1 MKKLLVLLLTLLLCV
16 SCVQAD
22 QPDYSFDD
30 VWFCDED
37 YIAVRQ
43 NDLYGLMDFDGNM
56 ILPCQWAEMSEPWCG
71 LIGVKR
77 PEDDMWGCIDLE
89 GNVVV
94 PFEWHYVAPTPDWNP
109 ASGGVSIRVF
119 LDGKWGRLAADGS
132 PLVPCVWGYEG
143 QIGEEPWPYYI
154 QDGEDETTRRYFVRT
169 ADGVEERTESD
180 FSWSWDQRIP
190 WQPPEGYT
198 REVCSAPEGMQLIR
212 RQTDGK
218 LFFVREDGSLLD
230 EVGFDEVDHF
240 LWGEENGERVA
251 YARVRRG
258 DKWGFVDQTGTLV
271 IPCQYD
277 GAKDMREGRAAV
289 RVGSP
294 EAGERF
300 WIDQAGNRLF
310 DYPWDGASS
319 YSRGVALVKK
329 DGLWGLIDR
338 DGNVLAD
345 CRWEAVLDNSG
356 MGQSYPFIGTDV
368 MAVVEDGKMGFVSI
382 SGEMVIPCQ
391 FEAAEFRWGY
401 AGTVLRNALIRSER
415 IIVWNQGE
423 LLIYAADGTR
433 IR

>member
-16 SCVQAD
+16 PCAQAD
-22 QPDYSFDD
+22 QPDRSFDD

-37 YIAVRQ
+37 YIAVRR

-77 PEDDMWGCIDLE
+77 PEDDMWGCIDLQ

-94 PFEWHYVAPTPDWNP
+94 PFEWHYVAPTVDWNP
-109 ASGGVSIRVF
+109 ANGGVSIRVF

-143 QIGEEPWPYYI
+143 QIGEAPWPYYI
-154 QDGEDETTRRYFVRT
+154 QDGEDETTRRYFVQT

-180 FSWSWDQRIP
+180 FSWSWDERVS

-212 RQTDGK
+212 RQTDGM

-251 YARVRRG
+251 CARVRRG
-258 DKWGFVDQTGTLV
+258 DKWGFVNQTGTLV
-271 IPCQYD
+271 IPCRYD
-277 GAKDMREGRAAV
+277 GARDMREGRAAV
-289 RVGSP
+289 RIGSP
-294 EAGERF
+294 ETGERF

-310 DYPWDGASS
+310 DYPWDGASC
-319 YSRGVALVKK
+319 YSRGVALVMK

-356 MGQSYPFIGTDV
+356 MGQSYPFIGSDI
-368 MAVVEDGKMGFVSI
+368 MAVVEDGKMGFVNI
-382 SGEMVIPCQ
+382 SGELVIPCQ
-391 FEAAEFRWGY
+391 FEAAEFRWGVCRHS
-401 AGTVLRNALIRSER
+401 AASRADPER
-415 IIVWNQGE
+415 
-423 LLIYAADGTR
+423 ADHRVESG
-433 IR
+433 

>member
-1 MKKLLVLLLTLLLCV
+1 MKKLLALLVMLLLCIP
-16 SCVQAD
+16 CGQAD
-22 QPDYSFDD
+22 QPDRSFDD

-37 YIAVRQ
+37 YIAVRR

-71 LIGVKR
+71 LIGVKS
-77 PEDDMWGCIDLE
+77 PEDDMWGCIDLQ
-89 GNVVV
+89 GNEVV
-94 PFEWHYVAPTPDWNP
+94 PFEWHYVAPTVDWNP

-154 QDGEDETTRRYFVRT
+154 QDGEDETTRRYFVQT
-169 ADGVEERTESD
+169 EEGVEERTESD
-180 FSWSWDQRIP
+180 FSWSWDQRVP
-190 WQPPEGYT
+190 WQPPEGYS
-198 REVCSAPEGMQLIR
+198 REVCNAPEGLQLIR
-212 RQTDGK
+212 RQTDGT
-218 LFFVREDGSLLD
+218 LFFAREDGTLLD
-230 EVGFDEVDHF
+230 DVGFDAVDHF
-240 LWGEENGERVA
+240 LWDEENGQRVA
-251 YARVRRG
+251 CARVRRG
-258 DKWGFVDQTGTLV
+258 DKWGYVDQTGALAV
-271 IPCQYD
+271 PCQYD

-289 RVGSP
+289 RIGSP
-294 EAGERF
+294 EAGDRF

-310 DYPWDGASS
+310 DYPWEGASS
-319 YSRGVALVKK
+319 YNRGVALVKQ

-338 DGNVLAD
+338 DGNVLAG
-345 CRWEAVLDNSG
+345 CRWEAVLDNTG
-356 MGQSYPFIGTDV
+356 MGQSYPFIGSDV

-391 FEAAEFRWGY
+391 FEAAQFRWGY
-401 AGTVLRNALIRSER
+401 AGTVLRHALVRSER

-423 LLIYAADGTR
+423 LLIYAVDGTR

>member
-1 MKKLLVLLLTLLLCV
+1 MKKMLALLLTLLMCIP
-16 SCVQAD
+16 CAQAS
-22 QPDYSFDD
+22 QPDRCFDD

-37 YIAVRQ
+37 YIAVRR

-56 ILPCQWAEMSEPWCG
+56 ILSCQWAEMSEPWCG

-77 PEDDMWGCIDLE
+77 PEDDMWGCIDLQ

-94 PFEWHYVAPTPDWNP
+94 PFEWHYVAPTVDWNP
-109 ASGGVSIRVF
+109 ANGGVSIRVF

-143 QIGEEPWPYYI
+143 QIGEAPWPYYI
-154 QDGEDETTRRYFVRT
+154 QDGEDETTRRYFVQT
-169 ADGVEERTESD
+169 DDGVEERTESD
-180 FSWSWDQRIP
+180 FSWSWNQRVP
-190 WQPPEGYT
+190 WQSPEGYT
-198 REVCSAPEGMQLIR
+198 REVCSAPEGLQLIR
-212 RQTDGK
+212 QQTDGK
-218 LFFVREDGSLLD
+218 LFFARKDGSLLD

-258 DKWGFVDQTGTLV
+258 DKWGYVDQTGTLV
-271 IPCQYD
+271 IPCRYD

-289 RVGSP
+289 RIGSP
-294 EAGERF
+294 ETGERF

-310 DYPWDGASS
+310 DYPWEGASS
-319 YSRGVALVKK
+319 YSRGVALVQK

-356 MGQSYPFIGTDV
+356 MGQSYPFIGSDI
-368 MAVVEDGKMGFVSI
+368 MAVVEDGKMGFVNI
-382 SGEMVIPCQ
+382 SGELVIPCQ

-401 AGTVLRNALIRSER
+401 AGTVLHRARVRGNR
-415 IIVWNQGE
+415 IVVWNEGE

-433 IR
+433 IY